1 MFDALI
7 VGGSYAGLS
16 AAMQL
21 ARARCRICVV
31 DSDSPRNRFAAAS
44 HGFFGQDGA
53 SPRQLIED
61 AREKL
66 LAYPSVTFLRDSVQ
80 TAERDQDIFKAVL
93 ASGAHIQ
100 ARKLI
105 LAFGLRDEMLPIP
118 GLSER
123 WGHSVLH
130 CPYCHG
136 FEFADRR
143 LGVLSMSPMS
153 IHQAMLIPEWGPT
166 TFFLN
171 GQPPLEESAMAQ
183 LLMRGITVEPAVI
196 AALEGEGRS
205 LSEVRLVDGRVIPL
219 DALYLVPRTEFQSSL
234 AEQLGCAI
242 DDGPLG
248 KVIRTD
254 ENKLTTVPAVYAA
267 GDIARVPHN
276 ATWASADGVTAG
288 IALHRSLVF
297 DSK

>member
-1 MFDALI
+1 MFDVLI

-21 ARARCRICVV
+21 ARARRRICVV
-31 DSDSPRNRFAAAS
+31 DSGSPRNRFATAS

-53 SPRQLIED
+53 SPRQMIED

-66 LAYPSVTFLRDSVQ
+66 LAYPSVTFLRDSVHA
-80 TAERDQDIFKAVL
+80 AERDGDLFQVVL
-93 ASGAHIQ
+93 ASGAHLQ

-105 LAFGLRDEMLPIP
+105 LAFGLKDEMLPIP

-136 FEFADRR
+136 YEFADQR
-143 LGVLSMSPMS
+143 LGVLAMSPIS

-171 GQPPLEESAMAQ
+171 GQPQSDESAVAQ
-183 LLMRGITVEPAVI
+183 LLLRGVTVEPAAI
-196 AALEGEGRS
+196 ASLEGEGQS
-205 LSEVRLVDGRVIPL
+205 LSEVRLADGRVIPL
-219 DALYLVPRTEFQSSL
+219 NALYLAPRTEFQSSL
-234 AEQLGCAI
+234 ADQLGCVT
-242 DDGPLG
+242 DDGPFG

-254 ENKLTTVPAVYAA
+254 EAKLTTVPAVYAA

-288 IALHRSLVF
+288 MAVHRSLVF
-297 DSK
+297 ESK